1 MSMYSAQYLASGTV
15 PRKNGSGQ
23 AGIVP
28 YRAFRTA
35 DGDLV
40 VAAGNDAL
48 FGKLCEALGH
58 PGWTGDPRFA
68 GNPER
73 VRNADS
79 LNAMIAAEME
89 KRTSGDWT
97 AAFDKAGVPCAP
109 VQDVRQMLEHEQ
121 TRALGL

>member
-89 KRTSGDWT
+89 KRTRSE
-97 AAFDKAGVPCAP
+97 
-109 VQDVRQMLEHEQ
+109 EHTSELQ
-121 TRALGL
+121 SQSNL